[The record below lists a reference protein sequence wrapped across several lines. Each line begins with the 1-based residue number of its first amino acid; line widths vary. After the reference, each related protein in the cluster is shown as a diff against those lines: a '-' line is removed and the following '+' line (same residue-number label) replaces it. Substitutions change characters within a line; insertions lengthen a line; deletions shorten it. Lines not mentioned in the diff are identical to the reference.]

1 MVLMW
6 LFAKYFQTALVYL
19 MFEITGPDPAS
30 PQFNHSPRLVR
41 IKELQGEY
49 HHFYQ
54 MAELDGDAITQHLK
68 KEGFTTGKVG
78 MIHALQIV
86 YDFMAESLPGRIAAW
101 ILEFLKTWLT
111 LLLDTVHTNS
121 ELIRNGAFKSTIN
134 AEWDLIKSSDI
145 KTVGGLMNLIKE
157 GKLSMLTMLVV
168 TALVVFVFSATFIE
182 LVLKLLNR
190 AEYLDNGGKART
202 THSAGNKEEEEEE
215 EAIELR
221 DFTIEQLR
229 VFDGRP
235 VVSPVGGPPGAGA
248 GSPKNGEEPEPGPI
262 YISLRGNVYDVTSAA
277 DFYGPGQAYHCM
289 AGREASRALA
299 KLSFEEEDLSSTD
312 LSDLGPFARET
323 LDGWEEKF
331 IHYKCYPVVGKC
343 VFDKTMVPPY
353 TYKAGASLASLP
365 KYTVEDIAPF
375 TGTTPVSADSTA
387 ASSSSSSSSRS
398 SGSSRIN
405 PPIYLGICG
414 MVLDVSFGGTAMYG
428 PGGPYH
434 RFAGKDA
441 SRCLAKMSFK
451 PEDIDSEW

>member
-1 MVLMW
+1 M
-6 LFAKYFQTALVYL
+6 
-19 MFEITGPDPAS
+19 
-30 PQFNHSPRLVR
+30 
-41 IKELQGEY
+41 
-49 HHFYQ
+49 
-54 MAELDGDAITQHLK
+54 
-68 KEGFTTGKVG
+68 
-78 MIHALQIV
+78 
-86 YDFMAESLPGRIAAW
+86 
-101 ILEFLKTWLT
+101 
-111 LLLDTVHTNS
+111 
-121 ELIRNGAFKSTIN
+121 LI
-134 AEWDLIKSSDI
+134 
-145 KTVGGLMNLIKE
+145 
-157 GKLSMLTMLVV
+157 V
-168 TALVVFVFSATFIE
+168 TALAVFVFSATFIE

-215 EAIELR
+215 AIELR

-235 VVSPVGGPPGAGA
+235 VVSP
-248 GSPKNGEEPEPGPI
+248 PEPGPI

-331 IHYKCYPVVGKC
+331 IHYKSYPVVGKC

-365 KYTVEDIAPF
+365 NSK
-375 TGTTPVSADSTA
+375 
-387 ASSSSSSSSRS
+387 S

-451 PEDIDSEW
+451 PEDIDSTSVSDLSDSEVKVLHDWRDRFVIAKQYPIVGQLVATK